1 MPDPTDETPTP
12 ATGAEIIAVQPGA
25 DGWGVITYMAP
36 GAAYQAT
43 PCTRC
48 PWLRDSPTGAFPPE
62 VFQHSAHTAYDL
74 ATHKFGCHSSPR
86 DEPKTC
92 AGFLLRGSAHNLA
105 VRVHGPDVPTAVST
119 DRPLYDDYREMAIA
133 NGVAPDDP
141 TLAPCR
147 DSRSYLDSSDT
158 TPAKDASMSTDSIIN
173 RAARVIR
180 EFIVASAGMD
190 LGEPMTSQADLLAG
204 RLAATGQLDAP
215 AHELYSGSD
224 TAISII
230 RAFIIDAVG
239 VDDGDETTAQA
250 EQLRHHLAAAGVLAG
265 GVHEPINISSPR

>member
-1 MPDPTDETPTP
+1 MPDPTDETPTT
-12 ATGAEIIAVQPGA
+12 ATGAEIVAVNPGA

-36 GAAYQAT
+36 GGAYQAT

-62 VFQHSAHTAYDL
+62 VFQHSAHTTYDL
-74 ATHKFGCHSSPR
+74 ATHKFGCHASPR

-105 VRVHGPDVPTAVST
+105 VRVYGPEVPTAVST
-119 DRPLYDDYREMAIA
+119 DRPLYDNYREMAIA

-141 TLAPCR
+141 ALTPCR
-147 DSRSYLDSSDT
+147 DSRSYLDIEDT
-158 TPAKDASMSTDSIIN
+158 TSAEPPPASADTVIG

-180 EFIVASAGMD
+180 EFIVTSVGMD

-204 RLAATGQLDAP
+204 RLAATGTLNAP
-215 AHELYSGSD
+215 AHELYSGND

-230 RAFIIDAVG
+230 RAFIVDAVG
-239 VDDGDETTAQA
+239 DDTGDEATAQA
-250 EQLRHHLAAAGVLAG
+250 GELRHHLATAGVLAG
-265 GVHEPINISSPR
+265 GVHEPLNISSPR